1 MFDIAEDEVTQSNK
15 YTLSKQEE
23 FSEKELLSMEKEMLG
38 IYISGHP
45 LDKLRDKINKV
56 ANINT
61 LQMSEMQE
69 ENNLSQDGKIVKY
82 VGIIN
87 SVKKKYTKNNTIM
100 AFVTVEDL
108 YGTCEVI
115 VFDSCYS
122 RSSNLLIAENV
133 VLVEGRLSI
142 REEEDVKIVA
152 NNIIDIN
159 NLPDNQT
166 TIKRENT
173 NPYTLT
179 LNITEVPEETKA
191 KLRGMIRFFSGSK
204 NNIALK
210 VLDNGE
216 YKPCGAIYATDEVI
230 QEFEE
235 VLGKERVI
243 REYDN

>member
-1 MFDIAEDEVTQSNK
+1 MFDITEDETAQKNK
-15 YTLSKQEE
+15 YNFNKQNE
-23 FSEKELLSMEKEMLG
+23 FTEKELLSMEKEMLG

-45 LDKLRDKINKV
+45 LDKLREKINKI

-61 LQMSEMQE
+61 LQMSEIQE
-69 ENNLSQDGKIVKY
+69 ENNISKDGKTVKY

-133 VLVEGRLSI
+133 VLIEGRLSI

-152 NNIIDIN
+152 SNIVDIN
-159 NLPDNQT
+159 NLQDQQAST
-166 TIKRENT
+166 KRDSAKAK
-173 NPYTLT
+173 TLI
-179 LNITEVPEETKA
+179 LDITDVPEETKA
-191 KLRGMIRFFSGSK
+191 KLRGIIRFFSGSK
-204 NNIALK
+204 NNIELK

-216 YKPCGAIYATDEVI
+216 YKPCGAIYQTDEI
-230 QEFEE
+230 IEQFEE

-243 REYDN
+243 KE